1 MSTLFYI
8 YDKCMRDL
16 HNKYK
21 SLHLTNIEKAV
32 ARSSTTVERNSFY
45 KNRKSLCRVLCGI
58 HPSQSSF
65 CPRDEIWWI
74 VLTTILNPDGRWR
87 ANELRIRLWQHQASA
102 AQWRLSEP
110 RKRWTGARKSHHK
123 KGQRK
128 LAEAATKK
136 VDDCG
141 GSTKKV
147 EMDNDNLQTGDK
159 KMPRVQKVGILDTRQ
174 KVGLKHQQRSG
185 GSVSI
190 RIHFWSLN
198 VSFIWRERQKC
209 PENEI

>member
-8 YDKCMRDL
+8 YDKYMRNV

-21 SLHLTNIEKAV
+21 FLHLTNIKKAA

-110 RKRWTGARKSHHK
+110 QKRWTGACKSHHK

-136 VDDCG
+136 VEDERWTTVVPAQKRSNWTMTTCKQA
-141 GSTKKV
+141 TKRCPGYKRL
-147 EMDNDNLQTGDK
+147 ESWTRAK
-159 KMPRVQKVGILDTRQ
+159 KLV
-174 KVGLKHQQRSG
+174 
-185 GSVSI
+185 
-190 RIHFWSLN
+190 
-198 VSFIWRERQKC
+198 
-209 PENEI
+209 